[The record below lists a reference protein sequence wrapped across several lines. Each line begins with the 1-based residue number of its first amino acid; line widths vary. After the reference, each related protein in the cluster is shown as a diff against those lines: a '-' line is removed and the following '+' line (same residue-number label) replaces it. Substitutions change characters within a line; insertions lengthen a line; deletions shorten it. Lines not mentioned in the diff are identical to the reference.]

1 LEVGGSATLDGG
13 TFSAAITNNGAFSY
27 ASSADQELSG
37 IISGTGSL
45 VKTNSAGTLTLSGDN
60 SYSGGTTFGVSSGA
74 AAGTISI
81 EHSNSLGTGSL
92 KYEAGGTLDLGAD
105 GLTVANSVYIWNR
118 ADDTARTVR
127 LDLTGSN
134 SGTLSG
140 GIDQREYDTNGFVAD
155 VGADDTLTFGGTVY
169 NGVAHGGGAGIT
181 KIGDGT
187 LVLSGN
193 NTYKGTTTISNGILK
208 VTTTD
213 ALGSTDQGTVVA
225 DGGTLELGHS
235 GNLADA
241 ITINGAG
248 EGGIGAIYS
257 TGGNAD
263 LGNTVTLGSDATI
276 GCSTR
281 IDQVLGTEITD
292 GGNGYTLTKTGTASY
307 VVAGSANFS
316 HLVVDQG
323 EYLVNHNSALP
334 GAPGTVTVN
343 SPGNLGTWSQRTIVN
358 SPNITINDGAVF
370 ATSRSVPDSMSINGT
385 ITLNGNTTFKNG
397 RMASTINSV
406 IGGTGNLSILNNGNA
421 DGSYIF
427 TATNTYTGDTTITG
441 VPLTI
446 GGAGSL
452 GSGSYAGAIA
462 MSKDLTYSSSADQTL
477 SGNITGG
484 ANTLTKDTSS
494 ASTLTLTGT
503 STLEYLAV
511 SAGTVDIAGGTLTV
525 TGVTVAASSTL
536 DLTGGT
542 LDLTP
547 VAQNSNSLQINGG
560 GVVEISGGT
569 HDLYGRI
576 YNYGTFRVTGNAAT
590 IAVHQLAGVV
600 GTWEFVLDSDGV
612 STLVDDSWTSL
623 GSATLNVDGS
633 AYTGGDTSILLF
645 DSQDLTAVSS
655 SVNITG
661 FEPTYVASVEQD
673 QDTDDVT
680 LVITSK
686 SSIFRF
692 R

>member
-1 LEVGGSATLDGG
+1 MGFCDSP
-13 TFSAAITNNGAFSY
+13 
-27 ASSADQELSG
+27 
-37 IISGTGSL
+37 
-45 VKTNSAGTLTLSGDN
+45 
-60 SYSGGTTFGVSSGA
+60 
-74 AAGTISI
+74 
-81 EHSNSLGTGSL
+81 
-92 KYEAGGTLDLGAD
+92 
-105 GLTVANSVYIWNR
+105 
-118 ADDTARTVR
+118 AR
-127 LDLTGSN
+127 
-134 SGTLSG
+134 
-140 GIDQREYDTNGFVAD
+140 
-155 VGADDTLTFGGTVY
+155 
-169 NGVAHGGGAGIT
+169 
-181 KIGDGT
+181 
-187 LVLSGN
+187 
-193 NTYKGTTTISNGILK
+193 
-208 VTTTD
+208 
-213 ALGSTDQGTVVA
+213 
-225 DGGTLELGHS
+225 
-235 GNLADA
+235 
-241 ITINGAG
+241 
-248 EGGIGAIYS
+248 
-257 TGGNAD
+257 
-263 LGNTVTLGSDATI
+263 
-276 GCSTR
+276 
-281 IDQVLGTEITD
+281 
-292 GGNGYTLTKTGTASY
+292 
-307 VVAGSANFS
+307 
-316 HLVVDQG
+316 
-323 EYLVNHNSALP
+323 
-334 GAPGTVTVN
+334 
-343 SPGNLGTWSQRTIVN
+343 
-358 SPNITINDGAVF
+358 
-370 ATSRSVPDSMSINGT
+370 
-385 ITLNGNTTFKNG
+385 
-397 RMASTINSV
+397 
-406 IGGTGNLSILNNGNA
+406 
-421 DGSYIF
+421 
-427 TATNTYTGDTTITG
+427 
-441 VPLTI
+441 
-446 GGAGSL
+446 
-452 GSGSYAGAIA
+452 
-462 MSKDLTYSSSADQTL
+462 TL